1 MDKYTRVEKPRT
13 EAPISEN
20 EIRIT
25 VAGKVRNYVTY
36 AATLLQVGDER
47 GQKEVVVKAMGR
59 AISKA
64 VLVAESAR
72 VRGEWGEA

>member
-36 AATLLQVGDER
+36 AATLLQER